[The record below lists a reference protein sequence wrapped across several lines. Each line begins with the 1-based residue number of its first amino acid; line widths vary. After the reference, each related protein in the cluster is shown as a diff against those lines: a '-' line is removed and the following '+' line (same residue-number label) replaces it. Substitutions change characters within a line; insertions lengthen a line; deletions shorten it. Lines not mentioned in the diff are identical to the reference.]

1 MVPWVSQLFI
11 NLLSKIS
18 EPFTWETK
26 IRLSEKGDL
35 QTISNKIVETL
46 YSNRVTSGNKRIHT
60 PPCPLHSKLG
70 CLLFSIGSS
79 NSVTTL
85 HGGMGVENLYFRLL
99 KTVKRQKA
107 PFGHS
112 VSTNLFIYYF
122 VADCSRIPLPQCKG
136 HPPTQANFST
146 DEHFG
151 SGQLVVGDKQ
161 SEHARALLAGAR
173 ASPFFIYKHSWKF
186 TFCSKICMNSLF
198 IPEDFLT
205 NF

>member
-1 MVPWVSQLFI
+1 M
-11 NLLSKIS
+11 
-18 EPFTWETK
+18 
-26 IRLSEKGDL
+26 GDL

-85 HGGMGVENLYFRLL
+85 HGGMGVEKLYFRLL

-112 VSTNLFIYYF
+112 VSTYF
-122 VADCSRIPLPQCKG
+122 GR
-136 HPPTQANFST
+136 
-146 DEHFG
+146 
-151 SGQLVVGDKQ
+151 
-161 SEHARALLAGAR
+161 
-173 ASPFFIYKHSWKF
+173 
-186 TFCSKICMNSLF
+186 
-198 IPEDFLT
+198 
-205 NF
+205 